1 MSDYDADADK
11 PDLLKDALEAFDKA
25 AEHDDHN
32 RKAFEDDIDF
42 ALLENQWPERVRR
55 DREIDGRP
63 CLTVNKLAAMGRQIV
78 KMPVYKLFKQGEINA
93 PNAIPDPQIIATLT
107 DRALIRSISER
118 TWPSTYGHI
127 ISQEQIDFMLDWM
140 YSDESLEK
148 QMDSGCV
155 FYIASIKKENEQWED
170 VGFCSVSPE
179 EEENNSTEKVEGSK
193 AHKPRLFF
201 LVQSID
207 HGCSHRI

>member
-1 MSDYDADADK
+1 MS
-11 PDLLKDALEAFDKA
+11 L
-25 AEHDDHN
+25 
-32 RKAFEDDIDF
+32 
-42 ALLENQWPERVRR
+42 V
-55 DREIDGRP
+55 EIRP
-63 CLTVNKLAAMGRQIV
+63 
-78 KMPVYKLFKQGEINA
+78 
-93 PNAIPDPQIIATLT
+93 ATLE
-107 DRALIRSISER
+107 DRSLIRSISER

-155 FYIASIKKENEQWED
+155 FYIASIKKENEQWEA

-193 AHKPRLFF
+193 AHKLNKLYVLPSAQGTGAGKALLNKSIEVVKAAGSSSLFLQVNKLNTAYSFYLKHGFVKEQEFKFDIGNGFFMDDYVMRLTF
-201 LVQSID
+201 
-207 HGCSHRI
+207 